1 MDDPLRVLASS
12 VSHTDIK
19 YKCPYF
25 PHQCTRRHHRHGN
38 NMRSLANTT
47 THRIING
54 CCGQS
59 NAHSG
64 VFITINDDTKKI
76 KKRKLSSV

>member
-1 MDDPLRVLASS
+1 MDNNLRVFASS
-12 VSHTDIK
+12 VSSADIK

-25 PHQCTRRHHRHGN
+25 PHMCNKRFHTHGN
-38 NMRSLANTT
+38 NMKSLANTS

-59 NAHSG
+59 QVHSG
-64 VFITINDDTKKI
+64 VFITINDDTQ
-76 KKRKLSSV
+76 KLSV

>member
-1 MDDPLRVLASS
+1 MDNHLRVLASS
-12 VSHTDIK
+12 VSHSTIK

-25 PHQCTRRHHRHGN
+25 PNLCRKQYHSHGN
-38 NMRSLANTT
+38 NMKSLKNKT

-59 NAHSG
+59 QAHSG
-64 VFITINDDTKKI
+64 VFITINDKTQKI
-76 KKRKLSSV
+76 KKRKRSSV

>member
-1 MDDPLRVLASS
+1 MDNHLRVLASS
-12 VSHTDIK
+12 VSHSTIK

-25 PHQCTRRHHRHGN
+25 PHLCRKQYHSHGN
-38 NMRSLANTT
+38 NMKSLKNKT

-59 NAHSG
+59 AHSG
-64 VFITINDDTKKI
+64 VFITINDDTQKI
-76 KKRKLSSV
+76 KKRKRSSV

>member
-1 MDDPLRVLASS
+1 
-12 VSHTDIK
+12 
-19 YKCPYF
+19 
-25 PHQCTRRHHRHGN
+25 
-38 NMRSLANTT
+38 MRSLANTT